1 MKTFILSILFLTST
15 LTVLAQS
22 HDRKNCRLN
31 PKMTNNRKDGESNWS
46 CPACVN
52 EFKAREAEKKKAA
65 DERNRK
71 HNEAS
76 NQKAAER
83 KAEAEKRMKPVNEA
97 RDKQKQMGTVTIS
110 NPETPSVPSTRSDL
124 FTVVKPAKQSDT
136 LSLGNVDGKRCI
148 LANGKEVIAY
158 TTLTH
163 SEMRGDF
170 LYDLHQ
176 KPETKH
182 FYIPVFRREDWVE
195 PAFRYADK
203 YGEQQKFGYKP
214 IYMVNAKGEVM
225 FPGYRLVNVTY
236 IGEGFYLLSMDDL
249 SAGKLVV
256 QVYDRIK
263 NRLLRLPEN
272 SYNWDFN
279 VFGGNHPGMAF
290 SAWDKQTIDRELNAK
305 PGLSQKLAAQ
315 NTNIWFR
322 LKSYPSGDYKAHYYA
337 ITKTGEIKY
346 LGEF

>member
-1 MKTFILSILFLTST
+1 MKQLILVIVILISGLST
-15 LTVLAQS
+15 MAQS

-31 PKMTNNRKDGESNWS
+31 PKMANNRKDGESNWS
-46 CPACVN
+46 CAACVK
-52 EFKAREAEKKKAA
+52 EFKAKVAAKQKAVA
-65 DERNRK
+65 DSNRL

-76 NQKAAER
+76 KRKAVEG

-97 RDKQKQMGTVTIS
+97 REEQKKMGTVTIT
-110 NPETPSVPSTRSDL
+110 NPETPSLPSTHSEL

-136 LSLGNVDGKRCI
+136 LSLGNVEGKRCI

-158 TTLTH
+158 TNLKY
-163 SEMRGDF
+163 SEMQDC
-170 LYDLHQ
+170 LYELYR

-182 FYIPVFRREDWVE
+182 FYIPVFLKKDWVE

-225 FPGYRLVNVTY
+225 FPGYRLVDVTY
-236 IGEGFYLLSMDDL
+236 IGEGYYVLCMDELSN
-249 SAGKLVV
+249 AKLVV
-256 QVYDRIK
+256 QIYDRVK
-263 NRLLRLPEN
+263 NRLLKLPEN
-272 SYNWDFN
+272 SYNWDYS
-279 VFGGNHPGMAF
+279 VFGKNYPTMAF

-305 PGLSQKLAAQ
+305 PGLSEKLSAQ

-322 LKSYPSGDYKAHYYA
+322 LKSYPSGDYKAHYYV
-337 ITKTGEIKY
+337 ITKAGEIKY